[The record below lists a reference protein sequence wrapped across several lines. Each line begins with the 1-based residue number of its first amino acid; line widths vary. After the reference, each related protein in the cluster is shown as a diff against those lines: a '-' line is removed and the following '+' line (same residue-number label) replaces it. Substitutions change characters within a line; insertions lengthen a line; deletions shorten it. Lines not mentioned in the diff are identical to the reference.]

1 MSEKDKKTI
10 IIAAVALLIFGVIML
25 GIKPGI
31 ANLKEAKAK
40 NAELSSQKQEMQ
52 TQIEAL
58 PTLKTQLE
66 TAKADYATTAARV
79 YGDLT
84 NDKIH
89 DEVVK
94 MVQDLGLQITNF
106 SVGEI
111 APMGVTPYSISEGS
125 GVGGVKEGTVKLAS
139 VNVAVFGNNQ
149 QIISFVDYLNK
160 TEGLYP
166 QSVSFSNS
174 GESTSASIPFYM
186 VLADTFD

>member
-10 IIAAVALLIFGVIML
+10 IIAAIALLIFGIIML

-31 ANLKEAKAK
+31 ANLKEAKAQ
-40 NAELSSQKQEMQ
+40 NAELSAKKQEMQ

-58 PTLKTQLE
+58 PTLKTELE
-66 TAKADYATTAARV
+66 AAKADYATTAARV

-94 MVQDLGLQITNF
+94 MVQDLGLEITNF
-106 SVGEI
+106 SVGNV
-111 APMGVTPYSISEGS
+111 APMGITPYSINEGV
-125 GVGGVKEGTVKLAS
+125 GVGGVSEGSIKLA
-139 VNVAVFGNNQ
+139 NVTVTVFGSNQ
-149 QIISFVDYLNK
+149 QIISFIDYINK

-166 QSVSFSNS
+166 QNISFSN
-174 GESTSASIPFYM
+174 GGDATSVTVPFYM